1 MILSVSQLADQVL
14 AALSGTDFK
23 NIRVRGEV
31 SNVATPP
38 SGHVY
43 FTLRDAGAQI
53 ACVAWRN
60 VGIRP
65 PEPGQEVL
73 VAGDLTTYKQRG
85 VYQIAVRAVSFEGEG
100 QARAKKEAF
109 VERLRGEGLLD
120 PERRRP
126 LPTRPGRVGVVTS
139 RKGAALQDFLRAVA
153 HRNPAQTIV
162 LAHSVVQ
169 GESAPES
176 VARAVE
182 RLQDQVDVIVVTR
195 GGGSAEDLAAFDEEV
210 VVRAVAAS
218 KVPVVSA
225 IGHEVDHPLT
235 DLVADL
241 RARTPTHAG
250 EVVAPDAGA
259 LVADL
264 WSRLKAPVSLR
275 VLDAKERAALASS
288 RLALPARRRL
298 EWLRGQLDAA
308 SAQFAQ
314 LDPRAVLRRG
324 YAAIA
329 LVDGTSVR
337 GVADVAPGSQLE
349 ITLHDGAVLAEVL
362 P

>member
-1 MILSVSQLADQVL
+1 MILTVSQLSDMVAE
-14 AALSGTDFK
+14 ALSTTNFK
-23 NIRVRGEV
+23 NIRIRGEV
-31 SNVATPP
+31 SNVTTPP
-38 SGHVY
+38 SGHTY
-43 FTLRDAGAQI
+43 MTLRDTSAQI
-53 ACVAWRN
+53 PCVAWRG

-65 PEPGQEVL
+65 PEPGQEIL
-73 VAGDLTTYKQRG
+73 VVGDLTTYKQRG
-85 VYQIAVRAVSFEGEG
+85 VYQIAVRAISFEGEG
-100 QARAKKEAF
+100 QSRARKKVF
-109 VERLRGEGLLD
+109 VERLRTEGLLD
-120 PERRRP
+120 PDRRHP
-126 LPTRPGRVGVVTS
+126 LPTRPRRIGVVTS

-153 HRNPAQTIV
+153 HRNPAQVVV

-169 GESAPES
+169 GELAPDS
-176 VARAVE
+176 IARAIE
-182 RLQDQVDVIVVTR
+182 RLQNQVDVIVVTR

-210 VVRAVAAS
+210 VVRTVAAS

-225 IGHEVDHPLT
+225 IGHEVDHPVT

-264 WSRLKAPVSLR
+264 RSRLRAPVGLR
-275 VLDAKERAALASS
+275 VLEAGEHAALASA
-288 RLALPARRRL
+288 RLALLIQRRL
-298 EWLRGQLDAA
+298 TQLRSELDAA
-308 SAQFAQ
+308 NAQLAQ

-324 YAAIA
+324 YAAVVLA
-329 LVDGTSVR
+329 GGAPVR
-337 GVADVAPGSQLE
+337 GVADAAPGSQLE